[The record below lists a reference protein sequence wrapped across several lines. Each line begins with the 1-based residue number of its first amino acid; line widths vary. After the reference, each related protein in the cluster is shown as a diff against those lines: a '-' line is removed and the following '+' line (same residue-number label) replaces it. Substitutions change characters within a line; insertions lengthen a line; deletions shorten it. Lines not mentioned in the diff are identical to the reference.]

1 MENKQA
7 HDNICNYLQNLQSRL
22 KETLQQH
29 SQIILNSI
37 SLIKELGEVG
47 KMLSL
52 SQSPSDMQATRI
64 KRLILEFENFYAG
77 ETSPRIT
84 NSDVGQLRELIADY
98 RRLDESHL
106 LQDSLM
112 SFKHAK
118 DTLDKVE
125 SLLNQLNTKGWVLA
139 PSSSDS
145 ATRLG
150 ATQSD
155 HRSLR
160 EKIRAFNK
168 AAEQGK
174 NTIQN
179 FALCF
184 HNNSSATLTALPA
197 MATGSLTNSGY
208 EGDMDSEGD
217 QLTKE

>member
-22 KETLQQH
+22 KETLQEH
-29 SQIILNSI
+29 SQIILSSI
-37 SLIKELGEVG
+37 SLIKELGEVA

-52 SQSPSDMQATRI
+52 SQSPSDMQATKI

-77 ETSPRIT
+77 DACPRI
-84 NSDVGQLRELIADY
+84 NSNDEVQLRELITDY

-125 SLLNQLNTKGWVLA
+125 SLLSQLSTKGWVLTQ
-139 PSSSDS
+139 SSDDS
-145 ATRLG
+145 APLLG
-150 ATQSD
+150 VSQTD
-155 HRSLR
+155 NRSLR
-160 EKIRAFNK
+160 EKIRDFNK

-174 NTIQN
+174 NIIQN
-179 FALCF
+179 FTLCF
-184 HNNSSATLTALPA
+184 HSNSNSTLTAVPA
-197 MATGSLTNSGY
+197 LGNGSLINSGY
-208 EGDMDSEGD
+208 VGDMDSEGEQIPD
-217 QLTKE
+217 D